1 MSDEILPPIQ
11 PEEANP
17 APQEPKPQ
25 DDLSDL
31 RASMAVE
38 EQERLKA
45 KKSGLLKK
53 VTGLL
58 HRQTG
63 TLAESEPAASME
75 SRPSGPFT
83 APLQPDEDLSNEI
96 FEQQVGRSFSGWDE
110 EEPAAEVVV
119 SETPELAE
127 TRPLI
132 WDDAEEAAELVQ
144 AAATEARPAF
154 PDEDLEAVAAEAPA
168 SQTPAFDEPLES
180 LNEVMETPPGEAE
193 NAAPTESMPEATGSA
208 FVLDEE
214 GETWEEPPAPSET
227 ESLRAELIPDAAPE
241 SIPVEPPRK
250 KTTRSLRQVVTGW
263 LNPDA
268 VKEEAHEDVA
278 DEMIVDRLQRVQSNE
293 YPPEIPGARKFTD
306 TLSTPAD
313 EGMAGAEDDLSGE
326 AALWKPRVERGQPQ
340 PRPDDQSGWG
350 RGSRLPR
357 DWVDEHAAYPAQ
369 EPVAAE
375 YGAAPEEP
383 PIQKAPSRL
392 SEVVQQGSEETG
404 PAIEDVR
411 SQALEDYVEPEYVA
425 VEMQTPREPFP
436 QRALAWARKNFALL
450 LTLGIVVV
458 LVSLLA
464 ATRPWTRAPIAQPN
478 TPVPSELPYP
488 VGMELTGGWFF
499 DVNRSTMINGVWQPQ
514 SAEWLDN
521 SQMRRVV
528 AIPWN
533 EQTEAVI
540 QTLDRGDQINLVFSN
555 NDLMA
560 FLVRSV
566 ERLDKSDTAL
576 MTENKPGLVIILYNE
591 DSDQRWVVL
600 ALPK

>member
-11 PEEANP
+11 PEEAHE
-17 APQEPKPQ
+17 ASQEQKPP

-31 RASMAVE
+31 RASMAE
-38 EQERLKA
+38 EEKDRLKS

-63 TLAESEPAASME
+63 RLEESQPAPAKSE
-75 SRPSGPFT
+75 PSGPFT
-83 APLQPDEDLSNEI
+83 APLRSDEDLSNEI
-96 FEQQVGRSFSGWDE
+96 FEQQIGRSFSGWDE
-110 EEPAAEVVV
+110 EEPAAQEVVP
-119 SETPELAE
+119 ETPELAE

-132 WDDAEEAAELVQ
+132 WDEDEEAAEWAQ
-144 AAATEARPAF
+144 AAAAQSAF
-154 PDEDLEAVAAEAPA
+154 PAEDIADVEAQAIA
-168 SQTPAFDEPLES
+168 TPAFDESILE
-180 LNEVMETPPGEAE
+180 MPPDAQAE
-193 NAAPTESMPEATGSA
+193 AAPKAPGGA
-208 FVLDEE
+208 FVSEEE
-214 GETWEEPPAPSET
+214 GEGWEAGAEETPASSQT
-227 ESLRAELIPDAAPE
+227 ESLRAELMPDAAAE
-241 SIPVEPPRK
+241 SAPAEPPRK
-250 KTTRSLRQVVTGW
+250 KTTRSLRQIVTGW
-263 LNPDA
+263 LDPDA
-268 VKEEAHEDVA
+268 VTEPVHEEVA
-278 DEMIVDRLQRVQSNE
+278 DDLIADRLQRVQSSE
-293 YPPEIPGARKFTD
+293 YPPEIPGSRKAAD
-306 TLSTPAD
+306 YLSTPVD
-313 EGMAGAEDDLSGE
+313 ENRPAEVEEDDSGE
-326 AALWKPRVERGQPQ
+326 AALWKPRVERERAQPEGRPEDRPAVRPVDQ
-340 PRPDDQSGWG
+340 PAWES
-350 RGSRLPR
+350 GSRLPR

-375 YGAAPEEP
+375 YGAAPEEEP
-383 PIQKAPSRL
+383 LQKAPSRL
-392 SEVVQQGSEETG
+392 SEVVQQAGDEAV
-404 PAIEDVR
+404 PAITDVR

-450 LTLGIVVV
+450 LALVIIVALAGV
-458 LVSLLA
+458 LA
-464 ATRPWTRAPIAQPN
+464 ATRPWTRAPLAQPN

-488 VGMELTGGWFF
+488 VGLELTGGWFF
-499 DVNRSTMINGVWQPQ
+499 DVDRSTMINGVWQPQ
-514 SAEWLDN
+514 GAEWLDN

-540 QTLDRGDQINLVFSN
+540 QTLERGDQINLIFSN

-566 ERLDKSDTAL
+566 ERLDKTDTSL